1 VRIGDRSYRITHPAS
16 ADALIDEEDF
26 DRNERLPYWAELW
39 PSAISLARHLHE
51 RDLIGTRVIELGCGV
66 GLPTVAALARGA
78 RVLATD
84 HYVAALDFAAYNARA
99 NLGQEPETV
108 LLDWRAPYVPHP
120 AAFDLVLGA
129 DVLYERPNAVALA
142 DLVPKL
148 LAPKGEA
155 IFADPRRDAAPAFL
169 RILEERGFEIYTLDA
184 PVEHSGREVGVSLHQ
199 LRPR

>member
-1 VRIGDRSYRITHPAS
+1 
-16 ADALIDEEDF
+16 
-26 DRNERLPYWAELW
+26 
-39 PSAISLARHLHE
+39 
-51 RDLIGTRVIELGCGV
+51 
-66 GLPTVAALARGA
+66 
-78 RVLATD
+78 
-84 HYVAALDFAAYNARA
+84 
-99 NLGQEPETV
+99 
-108 LLDWRAPYVPHP
+108 
-120 AAFDLVLGA
+120 FDLVLGA

-169 RILEERGFEIYTLDA
+169 RILEERGFGIYTQDA

>member
-1 VRIGDRSYRITHPAS
+1 M
-16 ADALIDEEDF
+16 
-26 DRNERLPYWAELW
+26 
-39 PSAISLARHLHE
+39 
-51 RDLIGTRVIELGCGV
+51 
-66 GLPTVAALARGA
+66 PTVAALARGA

-84 HYVAALDFAAYNARA
+84 HYAAALDFAAYNARA

-169 RILEERGFEIYTLDA
+169 RILEERGFGTYTQDA